1 MRTLP
6 FTEIITEQRSPEW
19 FAARVGRLTG
29 SVAPSVWDVKKDG
42 SPTAEWK
49 KTQDRLLIETLTG
62 ISAEDVY
69 VTREMQRGI
78 ELEPTARR
86 AVARAVGI
94 KFEESG
100 FLAHNTLPIGASL
113 DSHSDDFL
121 TVVELKCPTSRVHLE
136 YLEGK
141 ALPDTYLGQLYHN
154 AYVTGAERLFF
165 ASFDDR
171 LPPHL
176 QLFIAE
182 RRTKDLPIEEYVKKM
197 TRFLDELKQ
206 RVDALSTGEFP
217 PIY

>member
-1 MRTLP
+1 MENRN

-29 SVAPSVWDVKKDG
+29 SVAPSVWDTKKDG

-49 KTQDRLLIETLTG
+49 KTQDRLVIETLTG

-69 VTREMQRGI
+69 LTREMQRGI

-86 AVARAVGI
+86 SLGRRLGL
-94 KFEESG
+94 KLEESG

-113 DSHSDDFL
+113 DSHADGFKV
-121 TVVELKCPTSRVHLE
+121 VVELKCPTSRVHLE
-136 YLEGK
+136 YLEGR

-154 AYVTGAERLFF
+154 VYVTGAEKLFF
-165 ASFDDR
+165 ASSDDP

-176 QLFIAE
+176 QLSVVE
-182 RRTKDLPIEEYVKKM
+182 RNTKDLPIEEYVKKM
-197 TRFLDELKQ
+197 TAFLSELKS
-206 RVDALSTGEFP
+206 RVEALNTGEYP
-217 PIY
+217 PIF